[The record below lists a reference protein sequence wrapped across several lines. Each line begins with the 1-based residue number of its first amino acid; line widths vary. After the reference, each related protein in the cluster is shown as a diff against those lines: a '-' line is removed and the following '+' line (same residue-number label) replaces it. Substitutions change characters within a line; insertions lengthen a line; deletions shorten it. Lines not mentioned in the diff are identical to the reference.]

1 MAMAEKKTKTVRAKK
16 PAKKKADITAKVS
29 SKADEFRAKTA
40 DELADQ
46 MAKLKK
52 EQFNLRFQRAN
63 GQLEKT
69 NRIRAVRKDIA
80 RIQTI
85 LTEQRRKAG

>member
-1 MAMAEKKTKTVRAKK
+1 MAKAKK
-16 PAKKKADITAKVS
+16 SAGGAQ
-29 SKADEFRAKTA
+29 TA
-40 DELADQ
+40 DELNDEL
-46 MAKLKK
+46 AKLKR

-69 NRIRAVRKDIA
+69 NRIREVRRSIA
-80 RIQTI
+80 RIQTK